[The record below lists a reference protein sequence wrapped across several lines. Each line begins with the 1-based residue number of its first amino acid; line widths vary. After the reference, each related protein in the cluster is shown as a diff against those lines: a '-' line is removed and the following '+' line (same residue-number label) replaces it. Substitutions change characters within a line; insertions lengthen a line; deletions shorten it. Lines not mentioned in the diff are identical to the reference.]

1 MILLLLFW
9 SSFCDA
15 RCHLFLPMSFHVC
28 FVALVINFVSIIN
41 LYLFSSPDTYN
52 LFLTIMDPFN
62 PVVIQGLESCLAL
75 LFDKICNVNMFVY
88 SLIKFVIKS

>member
-1 MILLLLFW
+1 MQDVIY
-9 SSFCDA
+9 SFPC
-15 RCHLFLPMSFHVC
+15 LFHVC
-28 FVALVINFVSIIN
+28 FVALVINFISIIN
-41 LYLFSSPDTYN
+41 LYFSSSPDTYMYN

-88 SLIKFVIKS
+88 SLIKFLIKS